1 MAPDRTIEGQQT
13 HLSRTMHG
21 LAFDAVH
28 DEIIVPVALSGAVLV
43 FKGDARGDQLPVRII
58 QGSHTGLI
66 RPQTVEVD
74 PVNGEIVA
82 ADSSSRAILVFD
94 RLANGDV
101 APKRKIGGLKT
112 DFRDIVGVAVDP
124 VHNVIVAA
132 NRSAGGPNG
141 LYIFDRLADGD
152 VAPIRHIGGPNTGV
166 IGRFRQLKLDTDR
179 GMIYVAVQAFRRQM
193 ATPQKEADLYTNEKA
208 LAALRAQ
215 EARSG
220 DREDDAVDSEG
231 GGDTAGFIGAWA
243 ITDDGD
249 VAPRMIIRGQATR
262 AGGFG
267 GVAVNPKN
275 GEVYGVG
282 SNAVMSYLVPNFFA
296 KPPSP
301 GSRRQ

>member
-1 MAPDRTIEGQQT
+1 
-13 HLSRTMHG
+13 MHG
-21 LAFDAVH
+21 LAFDPVH

-43 FKGDARGDQLPVRII
+43 FKGDARGDQLPIRII

-124 VHNVIVAA
+124 VHNLIIAA

-141 LYIFDRLADGD
+141 LYMFDRMADGD
-152 VAPIRHIGGPNTGV
+152 VAPLRHIGGPNSGV
-166 IGRFRQLKLDTDR
+166 VGRFRQLKLDTER

-193 ATPQKEADLYTNEKA
+193 PTPQKEADLYTNEKA

-215 EARSG
+215 GSRGEQ
-220 DREDDAVDSEG
+220 DDDSVDSEG
-231 GGDTAGFIGAWA
+231 GGDTAGFIGAWS
-243 ITDDGD
+243 INDDGD
-249 VAPRMIIRGQATR
+249 VPPRMMIRGAATR

-282 SNAVMSYLVPNFFA
+282 SNAVMTYLVPNFFVK
-296 KPPSP
+296 KP
-301 GSRRQ
+301 

>member
-1 MAPDRTIEGQQT
+1 
-13 HLSRTMHG
+13 MHG

-28 DEIIVPVALSGAVLV
+28 DELIVPVALSGAVLV
-43 FKGDARGDQLPVRII
+43 FKGNARGDELPIRII

-124 VHNVIVAA
+124 VHNVIIAA

-141 LYIFDRLADGD
+141 LYMFDRMADGD
-152 VAPIRHIGGPNTGV
+152 VAPIRHIGGVHTGV
-166 IGRFRQLKLDTDR
+166 LGRFRQLKLDTER

-208 LAALRAQ
+208 LAALKVQLALAYR
-215 EARSG
+215 
-220 DREDDAVDSEG
+220 DDDPVDAEG
-231 GGDTAGFIGAWA
+231 GGDTAGFIGAWS

-249 VAPRMIIRGQATR
+249 VPPRMIIRGPATR
-262 AGGFG
+262 AGGFA
-267 GVAVNPKN
+267 GVAINPKN

-282 SNAVMSYLVPNFFA
+282 ANAVMTYLVPHFFVRLQEI
-296 KPPSP
+296 
-301 GSRRQ
+301 RRP

>member
-1 MAPDRTIEGQQT
+1 
-13 HLSRTMHG
+13 MHG

-43 FKGDARGDQLPVRII
+43 FKGDARGDQLPIRII

-141 LYIFDRLADGD
+141 LYMFDRLADGD

-166 IGRFRQLKLDTDR
+166 IGRFRQLKLDTER

-208 LAALRAQ
+208 LALLRAQ
-215 EARSG
+215 ESRG
-220 DREDDAVDSEG
+220 QREDDSVDSEG
-231 GGDTAGFIGAWA
+231 GGDTAGFIGAWS
-243 ITDDGD
+243 ITDNGD
-249 VAPRMIIRGQATR
+249 VPPRMMIRGAGTK

-282 SNAVMSYLVPNFFA
+282 SNAVMTYLVPNFFV
-296 KPPSP
+296 KRP
-301 GSRRQ
+301 

>member
-1 MAPDRTIEGQQT
+1 
-13 HLSRTMHG
+13 MHG
-21 LAFDAVH
+21 LAFDPVH

-43 FKGDARGDQLPVRII
+43 FKGDARGDQLPIRII

-124 VHNVIVAA
+124 VHNLIIAA

-141 LYIFDRLADGD
+141 LYMFDRMADGD
-152 VAPIRHIGGPNTGV
+152 VAPLRHIGGPNSGV
-166 IGRFRQLKLDTDR
+166 VGRFRQLKLDTER

-193 ATPQKEADLYTNEKA
+193 PTPQKEADLYTNEKA

-215 EARSG
+215 GTRGEQ
-220 DREDDAVDSEG
+220 DDDSVDSEG
-231 GGDTAGFIGAWA
+231 GGDTAGFIGAWS
-243 ITDDGD
+243 INDDGD
-249 VAPRMIIRGQATR
+249 VPPRMMIRGAATR

-282 SNAVMSYLVPNFFA
+282 SNAVMTYLVPNFFVK
-296 KPPSP
+296 KP
-301 GSRRQ
+301 